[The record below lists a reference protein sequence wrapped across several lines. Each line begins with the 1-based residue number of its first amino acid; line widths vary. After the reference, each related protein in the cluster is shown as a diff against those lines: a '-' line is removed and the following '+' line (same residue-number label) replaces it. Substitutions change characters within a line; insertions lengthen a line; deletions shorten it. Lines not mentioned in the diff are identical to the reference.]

1 MKLIRTAALTAAA
14 LCLAGAA
21 NAGVSIGIG
30 VAVPG
35 VYVGPA
41 PVYYAPPPPPPRVV
55 YYQPAP
61 VYYYDPYVYSRPVVV
76 TKVKTKKHKV
86 YYSYGY

>member
-1 MKLIRTAALTAAA
+1 MKLIRAAAFAVGA

-21 NAGVSIGIG
+21 NAGVHIGIG

-35 VYVGPA
+35 VYVGPP
-41 PVYYAPPPPPPRVV
+41 PVYYAPPPPPRVV

-61 VYYYDPYVYSRPVVV
+61 VYYYDPYMYSRPVVV
-76 TKVKTKKHKV
+76 TKVKVKRHKV
-86 YYSYGY
+86 RYAY